1 MSDSNEYEVRE
12 SGDEPGKSA
21 GAVSAEPKLSDGLKR
36 FMVGLA
42 SDVGKLTD
50 FMLDQKKAFQEAG
63 LSEEQQQ
70 ILLSGDQG
78 RIYAALKDLPVPPAA
93 PAPPPAQMP
102 TVVAAMNL
110 QGQGAAAPAAPQQ
123 QAPGQLPPYY
133 VLQQPQGQVQQ
144 AQAPMQAVPTY
155 QVQQA
160 QAPMQAVPTYQVQPQ
175 QIYYVQWP
183 NWPNWPPAAQ

>member
-1 MSDSNEYEVRE
+1 MSESSESVEYEVRE
-12 SGDEPGKSA
+12 SGDEPKKSA
-21 GAVSAEPKLSDGLKR
+21 EAVSAEPKLSDGLKR

-42 SDVGKLTD
+42 SDVGKLTA
-50 FMLDQKKAFQEAG
+50 FMLDQKKAFEEAG

-93 PAPPPAQMP
+93 PAAAPAPPAQMP

-110 QGQGAAAPAAPQQ
+110 QGTAAPGAAPPAVPQQ
-123 QAPGQLPPYY
+123 AQAPGQLPPYY
-133 VLQQPQGQVQQ
+133 VLQQQMPQGQVQQ
-144 AQAPMQAVPTY
+144 GQAPIQVVPTY
-155 QVQQA
+155 Q
-160 QAPMQAVPTYQVQPQ
+160 YQP

-183 NWPNWPPAAQ
+183 TWPPAQ